1 MFYSH
6 QILARK
12 GPLATVWMAAH
23 LQHRLKKPHY
33 NSVDINTT
41 VDRIIFPEAPIA
53 LRMSGHLLLGVVRIY
68 SKKVDYLYHDCN
80 DAMVKVSKA
89 FTPAEVNLTE
99 AAAIAPSDDVTLPE
113 RFELD
118 AMNLDDYTFTDRGV
132 DNYMRSPEDITLPDS
147 TPLNM
152 DHYVAV
158 TFEDIDMTPLGSSLR
173 GLDGDQE
180 RDVGQPATA
189 SEGAAPSNWTE
200 FASEGLQ
207 GVSSSGVEPMEE
219 DIHHVQPVDLSER
232 FTEPTAAGQTSTLEA
247 QGISD
252 LGPIN
257 QPEATT
263 ERTHEHQSPQSIE
276 VMRHTVF
283 ESILPDLPLPNQ
295 STFETEQQT
304 AEVSDKDKE
313 FVSPLGE
320 ELLEPE
326 QQPPSFQPQYEQM
339 KPAGSEESPNLL
351 GSHLSF
357 GQGSIELA
365 VRSTPIVPQVHAP
378 PVEAAQ
384 RKRKRKLYDEKAI
397 VLSNK
402 ALKDALNDTSK
413 IVRQKRRLPDTVIG
427 SWRLEK
433 LLRKEHIF
441 AEPLLAG
448 MCEDLQDIYTDLS
461 VKPYLAR
468 TDEPAQERMDQHT
481 SDAVHQPDISP
492 GTAAQRVEG
501 EPGGNLNIPAQQEG
515 NLVRSPEAHATP
527 APDIEPEQSPRN
539 ASDSGSG
546 QGGRAEESPMLP
558 AELDME
564 VEHLRRHEGDVG
576 TSMMPEFTPSTAVMR
591 SPTRGDDIPAVSAG
605 SFRSGQ
611 EGDSGFGPGLL
622 PTPDL
627 ASTAETLGT
636 EAVAASYQEQIQQP
650 DFGDVPELMKSP
662 ATEELRF
669 LEADSSLSEFEGTQD
684 VNSLSVRS
692 RAVAQYLKGL
702 SPGTPTLVD
711 QMANISLNDILK
723 NKSKKIC
730 ARMFYETLVLKSF
743 DLIDV
748 EQKEK
753 YGDITLKLTSV
764 MKAQL

>member
-99 AAAIAPSDDVTLPE
+99 AAAIAPPDDVTLPE

-200 FASEGLQ
+200 MWANQL
-207 GVSSSGVEPMEE
+207 
-219 DIHHVQPVDLSER
+219 
-232 FTEPTAAGQTSTLEA
+232 
-247 QGISD
+247 
-252 LGPIN
+252 

-295 STFETEQQT
+295 STFEAEQQT

-339 KPAGSEESPNLL
+339 EPAGLEESPNLL

-481 SDAVHQPDISP
+481 PDAVHQPDISP

-684 VNSLSVRS
+684 VNSLSVRT